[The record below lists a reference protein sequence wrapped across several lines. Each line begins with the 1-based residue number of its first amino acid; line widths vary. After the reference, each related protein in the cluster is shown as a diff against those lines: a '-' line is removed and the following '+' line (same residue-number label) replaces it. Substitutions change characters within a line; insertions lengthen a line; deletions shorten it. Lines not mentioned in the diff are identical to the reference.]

1 VSWMFSCKDVSQ
13 LISGSMDRT
22 LPFYQRV
29 LMRLHLLM
37 CKYCARC
44 KEHFE
49 AIRTASC
56 HEELHG
62 NELDASRA
70 LPHDGK
76 ERLKKFLK
84 NHLSGTS

>member
-1 VSWMFSCKDVSQ
+1 
-13 LISGSMDRT
+13 MDRS

-29 LMRLHLLM
+29 LMRMHLLM
-37 CKYCARC
+37 CKYCTRC

-49 AIRTASC
+49 TLRNASC

-62 NELDASRA
+62 NELDESRG
-70 LPHDGK
+70 LSHDGK

>member
-1 VSWMFSCKDVSQ
+1 
-13 LISGSMDRT
+13 MDRT

-37 CKYCARC
+37 CKYCTRC

-49 AIRTASC
+49 ALRTASC
-56 HEELHG
+56 HEELYG
-62 NELDASRA
+62 NELDKSRA
-70 LPHDGK
+70 LSHDGK